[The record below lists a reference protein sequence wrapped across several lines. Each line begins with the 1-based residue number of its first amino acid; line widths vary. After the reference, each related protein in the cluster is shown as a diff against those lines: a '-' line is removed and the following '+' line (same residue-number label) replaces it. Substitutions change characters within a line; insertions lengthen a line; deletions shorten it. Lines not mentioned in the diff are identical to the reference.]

1 MINIAF
7 RFDDPSV
14 SSNHMLESEVINI
27 CSEYGVKINFA
38 VIPFKKINHQLIPL
52 TSLSAKHL
60 AEAEAKDW
68 IEISQH
74 GHSHQKYKSFDKG
87 PSEFQGRPYEEQ
99 LHLLNAGKNLLDEI
113 FRVRKRGF
121 VPPWNT
127 FDNNTVLAANQLD
140 FNFIS
145 AGWEIPNINK
155 PEKIKLIPR
164 TGQVSELIKDA
175 KRFKPY
181 SAISPIIVSVI
192 HHYDFVESNEDGAK
206 FDLKGFEE
214 IIKSITSMK
223 HIKVSS
229 LESIANNLNPNN
241 TRFGHITHKILTQK
255 FNWRIKKH
263 LPTSIFFH
271 NSFKNNS

>member
-1 MINIAF
+1 MINIAL

-38 VIPFKKINHQLIPL
+38 VIPYKKINQQLCPL
-52 TSLSAKHL
+52 TSLAAKHL
-60 AEAEAKDW
+60 TEAEAKDW

-74 GHSHQKYKSFDKG
+74 GHSHQKYESFEKG
-87 PSEFQGRPYEEQ
+87 PSEFLGRPYEEQ
-99 LHLLNAGKNLLDEI
+99 LHLLNAGKKLLDEI
-113 FRVRKRGF
+113 FRVRERGF

-127 FDNNTVLAANQLD
+127 FDNNTVLAANQLG

-155 PEKIKLIPR
+155 PERIKLIPR
-164 TGQVSELIKDA
+164 TGQFSDLIKDA
-175 KRFKPY
+175 KKYKPY

-214 IIKSITSMK
+214 IIKSITSIK
-223 HIKVSS
+223 HVKVSS
-229 LESIANNLNPNN
+229 LENIANNLSPNN
-241 TRFGHITHKILTQK
+241 TRFGHTTHKILTKK